1 MFTQTVIAAVSI
13 SAASANYN
21 CEPIECEV
29 NQTAIREN
37 EYSCDWV
44 CKADPLPNCSPK
56 VDECAEN
63 ENAILDNAYE
73 CSYTCEEVI
82 PKECSPEGTTC
93 DETQEPV
100 LVSEYECKYECHDI
114 CQAPAYACGENMEP
128 VLTNV
133 AYCQYDCVANCA
145 PPADYKCEAGEVV
158 FLEDEAKCEYGCK
171 AEEITPGTDEVCEPT
186 CAETK
191 DLFIDSDI
199 AECTFE
205 CCDKPENCEGNTKP
219 LYEGECTFTCPTTS
233 NTPTDDDSKDSGAS
247 LTAISTL
254 LTTGAAAFALFL

>member
-37 EYSCDWV
+37 EYSCAWV

-73 CSYTCEEVI
+73 CSYTCEE
-82 PKECSPEGTTC
+82 KEAEECSPEGTTC

-100 LVSEYECKYECHDI
+100 LVAEYGCKYECHDI

-128 VLTNV
+128 VLKNV
-133 AYCQYDCVANCA
+133 AYCQYECVANCA
-145 PPADYKCEAGEVV
+145 PAAEYKCEAGHVAILV
-158 FLEDEAKCEYGCK
+158 DEATCEYGCEL
-171 AEEITPGTDEVCEPT
+171 EEATPETEEVCEPT
-186 CAETK
+186 CEAAYESVYISSET
-191 DLFIDSDI
+191 
-199 AECTFE
+199 ECAFE
-205 CCDKPENCEGNTKP
+205 CCEKPENCEENKKP
-219 LYEGECTFTCPTTS
+219 LYDGNCTFTCPS
-233 NTPTDDDSKDSGAS
+233 YSPTDDSEESGAS
-247 LTAISTL
+247 LTTISTL